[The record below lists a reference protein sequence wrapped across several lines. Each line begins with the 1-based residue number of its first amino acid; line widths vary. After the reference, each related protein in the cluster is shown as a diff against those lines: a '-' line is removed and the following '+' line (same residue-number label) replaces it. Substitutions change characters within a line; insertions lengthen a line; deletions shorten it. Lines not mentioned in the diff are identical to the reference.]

1 MHTEPTNPIAY
12 RVTSYG
18 AYGTVTMTLD
28 ERPSDTVAMLGNRY
42 SIEIIEGGE

>member
-1 MHTEPTNPIAY
+1 MHTEPVNPDAY

-18 AYGTVTMTLD
+18 TYGTVTMTLA
-28 ERPSDTVAMLGNRY
+28 ERPGDTVALLGNRY